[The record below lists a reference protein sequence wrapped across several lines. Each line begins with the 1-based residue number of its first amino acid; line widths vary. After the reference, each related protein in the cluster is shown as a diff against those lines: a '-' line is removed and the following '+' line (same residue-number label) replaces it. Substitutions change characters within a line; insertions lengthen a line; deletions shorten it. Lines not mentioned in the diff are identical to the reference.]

1 MPVITGGQSVIQQ
14 LRSEGVEVVFG
25 LPGVQIMHIY
35 DGFFTT
41 PEVRVITTRHEQ
53 STAYMADGYAR
64 STGKIGVCLVVPGPG
79 AYNAGAA
86 MATAYAASSPVL
98 MISGQIDSSLIGTGR
113 GALHEVHDQLEF
125 MAPVTKWTDRITRA
139 EDIPAGI
146 HEAIRQLKTG
156 RPRPVELEIP
166 PDILATETSI
176 EIIEPEEYAR
186 PAAQDDVLRSA
197 LERLATAKKPLIWAG
212 GGVNLAGA
220 WDELR
225 EVAETLGAP
234 VVLTREGKGALPDT
248 HPQAMMIGQ
257 GDMGAGPELMPQADV
272 ILAVGTRFNIPET
285 AEWKP
290 RPDQTVIHMDVDE
303 EEFRNNITPTIGVIA
318 DAKEGLGQMARGL
331 RGRSV
336 QSSWDKE
343 SLAEIKSRHT
353 EMMRERTPEFSQ
365 AYGVWEEVRKDLPE
379 ETIVIGGVTGG
390 AQFGGSAFATLR
402 PRTLISSSYMG
413 TLGYGFPTGLGA
425 KVGNPDT
432 PVLALVGD
440 GGFMY
445 AIGELATAVQYGINL
460 VTVLFNNHRYGASND
475 DQRNRFKGNVVG
487 TELHNPDFVPLAES
501 FGAKGI
507 KVTEL
512 EQFPAAVREA
522 VAANSPVLI
531 DVDGAAAQAMD
542 RPRTT

>member
-125 MAPVTKWTDRITRA
+125 MAPVTKWTDRISRA

-166 PDILATETSI
+166 PDILATEASI
-176 EIIEPEEYAR
+176 ETIEPEEYQR
-186 PAAQDDVLRSA
+186 AAVQDDVLRSA
-197 LERLATAKKPLIWAG
+197 LERLSTAKKPLIWAG

-248 HPQAMMIGQ
+248 HPQMMM
-257 GDMGAGPELMPQADV
+257 MGAGDQGPGPELMPQADV
-272 ILAVGTRFNIPET
+272 ILAVGTRFNIPDT

-290 RPDQTVIHMDVDE
+290 RADQTVIHMDVDE

-331 RGRSV
+331 RGRSM

-343 SLAEIKSRHT
+343 SLAEVKSRHV

-365 AYGVWEEVRKDLPE
+365 AYGIWEEVRKELPE

-413 TLGYGFPTGLGA
+413 TLGYGFPTALGA

-445 AIGELATAVQYGINL
+445 AIGELATAVQNKINL
-460 VTVLFNNHRYGASND
+460 VTVVFNNHRYGASND
-475 DQRNRFKGNVVG
+475 DQRSRFKGNVIG

>member
-53 STAYMADGYAR
+53 ATAYMADGYAR

-176 EIIEPEEYAR
+176 ETIEPEEYAR
-186 PAAQDDVLRSA
+186 PTIQDGDLRSA
-197 LERLATAKKPLIWAG
+197 LERLASAKKPLIWAG

-272 ILAVGTRFNIPET
+272 ILAVGTRFNIPDA
-285 AEWKP
+285 AEWRP
-290 RPDQTVIHMDVDE
+290 RADQTLIHMDVDE
-303 EEFRNNITPTIGVIA
+303 EEFRNNITPTIGIVA

-331 RGRSV
+331 RGRTV
-336 QSSWDKE
+336 QSDWDTD
-343 SLAEIKSRHT
+343 SLAEIKSRHAQ
-353 EMMRERTPEFSQ
+353 MMRDRTPEFSQ
-365 AYGVWEEVRKDLPE
+365 AYGVWEEVRKELPE

-390 AQFGGSAFATLR
+390 AQFGGSAFATLL

-445 AIGELATAVQYGINL
+445 ALGELATAVQYGINL
-460 VTVLFNNHRYGASND
+460 VTVVFNNHRYGASND
-475 DQRNRFKGNVVG
+475 DQRSRFKGNVVG

-512 EQFPAAVREA
+512 EQFPAAMREA

>member
-125 MAPVTKWTDRITRA
+125 MAPVTKWTDRISRA

-166 PDILATETSI
+166 PDILATEAYI
-176 EIIEPEEYAR
+176 ETIEPEEYQR
-186 PAAQDDVLRSA
+186 AAVQDDVLRSA
-197 LERLATAKKPLIWAG
+197 LERLSTAKKPLIWAG

-248 HPQAMMIGQ
+248 HPQMMM
-257 GDMGAGPELMPQADV
+257 MGAGDQGPGPELMPQADV
-272 ILAVGTRFNIPET
+272 ILAVGTRFNIPDT

-290 RPDQTVIHMDVDE
+290 RADQTVIHMDVDE

-331 RGRSV
+331 RGRSM

-343 SLAEIKSRHT
+343 SLAEVKSRHV

-365 AYGVWEEVRKDLPE
+365 AYGIWEEVRKELPE

-413 TLGYGFPTGLGA
+413 TLGYGFPTALGA

-445 AIGELATAVQYGINL
+445 AIGELATAVQNKINL
-460 VTVLFNNHRYGASND
+460 VTVVFNNHRYGASND
-475 DQRNRFKGNVVG
+475 DQRSRFKGNVIG

>member
-125 MAPVTKWTDRITRA
+125 MAPVTKWTDRISRA

-166 PDILATETSI
+166 PDILATEASI
-176 EIIEPEEYAR
+176 ETIEPEEYQR
-186 PAAQDDVLRSA
+186 AAVQDDVLRSA
-197 LERLATAKKPLIWAG
+197 LERLSTAKKPLIWAG
-212 GGVNLAGA
+212 GGVNL
-220 WDELR
+220 
-225 EVAETLGAP
+225 P
-234 VVLTREGKGALPDT
+234 VVLTREGKGVLPDT
-248 HPQAMMIGQ
+248 HPQMMM
-257 GDMGAGPELMPQADV
+257 MGAGDQGPGPELMPQADV
-272 ILAVGTRFNIPET
+272 ILAVGTRFNIPDT

-290 RPDQTVIHMDVDE
+290 RADQTVIHMDVDE

-331 RGRSV
+331 RGRSM

-343 SLAEIKSRHT
+343 SLAEVKSRHA

-365 AYGVWEEVRKDLPE
+365 AYGVWEEVRKELPE

-413 TLGYGFPTGLGA
+413 TLGYGFPTALGA

-445 AIGELATAVQYGINL
+445 AIGELATAVQNKINL
-460 VTVLFNNHRYGASND
+460 VTVVFNNHRYGASND
-475 DQRNRFKGNVVG
+475 DQRSRFKGNVIG

>member
-125 MAPVTKWTDRITRA
+125 MAPVTKWTDRISRA

-166 PDILATETSI
+166 PDILATEASI
-176 EIIEPEEYAR
+176 ETIEPEEYR
-186 PAAQDDVLRSA
+186 RAAVQDDVLRSA
-197 LERLATAKKPLIWAG
+197 LERLSTAKKPLIWAG

-234 VVLTREGKGALPDT
+234 VVLTREGKGVLPDT
-248 HPQAMMIGQ
+248 HPQMMM
-257 GDMGAGPELMPQADV
+257 MGAGDQGPGPELMPQADV
-272 ILAVGTRFNIPET
+272 ILAVGTRFNIPDT

-290 RPDQTVIHMDVDE
+290 RADQTVIHMDVDE

-331 RGRSV
+331 RGRSM

-343 SLAEIKSRHT
+343 SLAEVKSRHA

-365 AYGVWEEVRKDLPE
+365 AYGVWEEVRKELPE

-413 TLGYGFPTGLGA
+413 TLGYGFPTALGA

-445 AIGELATAVQYGINL
+445 AIGELATAVQNKINL
-460 VTVLFNNHRYGASND
+460 VTVVFNNHRYGASND
-475 DQRNRFKGNVVG
+475 DQRSRFKGNVIG